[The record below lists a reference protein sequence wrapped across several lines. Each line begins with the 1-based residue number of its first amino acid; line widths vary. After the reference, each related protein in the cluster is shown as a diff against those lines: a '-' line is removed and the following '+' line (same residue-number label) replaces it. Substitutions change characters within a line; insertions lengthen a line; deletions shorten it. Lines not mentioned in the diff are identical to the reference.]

1 MPCSAASRA
10 VTVDVGLRVLAQA
23 VGQALAAR
31 GLRLATAESCTGG
44 GIAQAVTA
52 IAGSSAWFERGFVTY
67 SNDAKRELLGVSGQ
81 TLAAFGAVSGETVA
95 EMAQGALA
103 HAHAEV
109 AVAVSGI
116 AGPDGGSADKP
127 VGTVWLAWAAAGRA
141 TRVRRCL
148 FAGDRDAVRHAAVL
162 AALDG
167 VLALLADADA

>member
-1 MPCSAASRA
+1 MDA
-10 VTVDVGLRVLAQA
+10 GLRARAQA
-23 VGQALAAR
+23 LGRALAAR
-31 GLRLATAESCTGG
+31 GARLATAESCTGG

-52 IAGSSAWFERGFVTY
+52 VAGSSAWFERGFVTY
-67 SNDAKRELLGVSGQ
+67 SNDAKIELLGVAAA
-81 TLAAFGAVSGETVA
+81 TLAAFGAVSGETVV

-103 HAHAEV
+103 RAHAEI

-127 VGTVWLAWAAAGRA
+127 VGTVWLAWAMNGRA
-141 TRVRRCL
+141 PRVRRYH
-148 FAGDRDAVRHAAVL
+148 FDGDRDAVRRAAVL